1 MECKRVNKIWFGSAL
16 GIKFNNSHSSFIDW
30 LCYCLSTLKEE
41 ELCVIASIT
50 YGIWFARNKIV
61 FDNHDTE
68 DTDIIDKA
76 TTAILD
82 YQNAN
87 INHSSSVQINN
98 TITRNNNNSSNINQ
112 NQQRNNQ
119 HANQS

>member
-1 MECKRVNKIWFGSAL
+1 MECKRVNKTWFGSAL

-41 ELCVIASIT
+41 ELCIIASIT
-50 YGIWFARNKIV
+50 YGIWFARNKMV

-87 INHSSSVQINN
+87 HSSSVQINN
-98 TITRNNNNSSNINQ
+98 TINRNNNNSSNINQ